1 MSEGRCPNCG
11 KVITCGNAT
20 IFQNG
25 ICTQCSKENTGINY
39 LIMRNRIVKDKQAE
53 EETYQRNRRSAIQE
67 KFIKMEIEN
76 EQRKEKWAQQREQEK
91 QYRAAEALRQK
102 ELEKLAKEVMAHFK
116 QLDKILA
123 MEEVDYPEFDL
134 KKELY
139 TEWYITTRFHYK
151 LPLLDTPEGHQN
163 DYLLVEDTLAPYVER
178 ENRELEREAERK
190 READAIREEKC
201 RVNRARKA
209 IKLQKETRSKK
220 LMVMTFLFIVYVI
233 SQFWK

>member
-11 KVITCGNAT
+11 RVITCGNAT

-67 KFIKMEIEN
+67 KFNKMEIEN
-76 EQRKEKWAQQREQEK
+76 EQRKEKWAQERERAK
-91 QYRAAEALRQK
+91 QYRAAEALHQK
-102 ELEKLAKEVMAHFK
+102 EQEKLTKEIVAHYDRLK
-116 QLDKILA
+116 VILA

-139 TEWYITTRFHYK
+139 TEWYIITKYQYK
-151 LPLLDTPEGHQN
+151 LPPAFILDEN
-163 DYLLVEDTLAPYVER
+163 EYLLLNEKVAPYVER
-178 ENRELEREAERK
+178 ENRELEREAEKK
-190 READAIREEKC
+190 RVADAEREERC

-209 IKLQKETRSKK
+209 AKQLKEKRTNYSW
-220 LMVMTFLFIVYVI
+220 LIGVLLFVGYII
-233 SQFWK
+233 FQFWK